1 MDDKI
6 ESVQSKLNWRKV
18 PVTKAGGN
26 AGKPD
31 TEDVPEPVAGM
42 DTNYD
47 EARRQVKEAE
57 SKLYE
62 YLEGVKKRMAPEAA
76 DCKESLLKEKIN
88 NKSIID
94 RIKFVNCRR
103 RFEIEVPVS
112 LVKEKK
118 PDDFVLTSKR
128 DGVERF

>member
-1 MDDKI
+1 MK
-6 ESVQSKLNWRKV
+6 ES
-18 PVTKAGGN
+18 
-26 AGKPD
+26 
-31 TEDVPEPVAGM
+31 ED
-42 DTNYD
+42 
-47 EARRQVKEAE
+47 
-57 SKLYE
+57 KLYE

-94 RIKFVNCRR
+94 RIKFVNCRH

-128 DGVERF
+128 DGVERFQTEELRGLIDMLEIKTDLCRDALAPVATEIFSLFF

>member
-47 EARRQVKEAE
+47 EARR
-57 SKLYE
+57 
-62 YLEGVKKRMAPEAA
+62 
-76 DCKESLLKEKIN
+76 
-88 NKSIID
+88 
-94 RIKFVNCRR
+94 
-103 RFEIEVPVS
+103 
-112 LVKEKK
+112 
-118 PDDFVLTSKR
+118 
-128 DGVERF
+128 